1 MQVQFFLHS
10 IHSMHNLLMPC
21 WCKCKVNLNFR
32 GFCKSWHKWKLFCSI
47 FKQKKEKLDSQMR
60 YVQKLTKA
68 SPDYNIKRQPYR
80 TQIQK
85 NKIKSLPQL
94 KLYGKV
100 SVQWSRLEKENIL
113 IQHCIII
120 KSFPYNR

>member
-1 MQVQFFLHS
+1 MQMQSQFKFQGILQIMAQMEVILQHFLT
-10 IHSMHNLLMPC
+10 
-21 WCKCKVNLNFR
+21 
-32 GFCKSWHKWKLFCSI
+32 
-47 FKQKKEKLDSQMR
+47 KKEQLDSQMR

-80 TQIQK
+80 TQIRK

-100 SVQWSRLEKENIL
+100 SVQ
-113 IQHCIII
+113 
-120 KSFPYNR
+120 